1 MASPGT
7 VHTLAFSD
15 DDAALVAG
23 CADCAVRVY
32 DTGVAHSVSVS
43 APGNTSGGPA
53 AALADTSVL
62 IRARHTFFSKQTPV
76 LHVSFAARGLV
87 VAGGAY
93 RPTFA

>member
-7 VHTLAFSD
+7 VHSLAFSD

-32 DTGVAHSVSVS
+32 DTGVAHSISENSS
-43 APGNTSGGPA
+43 ASSGSTHV
-53 AALADTSVL
+53 ADTSVI